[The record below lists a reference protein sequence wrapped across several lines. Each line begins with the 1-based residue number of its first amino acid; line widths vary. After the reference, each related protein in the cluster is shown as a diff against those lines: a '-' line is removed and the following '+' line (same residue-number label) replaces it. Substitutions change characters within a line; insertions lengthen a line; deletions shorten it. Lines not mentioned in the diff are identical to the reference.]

1 MRTQE
6 SLFLFVAILS
16 GCDRLHAGSEPKR
29 AVPSKNAPPA
39 PASLGGKAASEPA
52 VQGKAVV
59 DFWREAGPNMWFA
72 KNHAFDRRF
81 REEFSSLYEAAAR
94 GELAHWM
101 QQPESALALIL
112 LLDQYPRN
120 SFRGTPRMY
129 ATDALARQMTSA
141 AIAAGHDRVI
151 EVPLRLFVYL
161 PYGHSEDLADQE
173 RSVELAENVNAH
185 SVERAKHHRDIVRRF
200 GRFPHRNAILGR
212 QSRPEE
218 LRYLAEGGYA
228 G

>member
-1 MRTQE
+1 MRPEE
-6 SLFLFVAILS
+6 SLILLAAIWS
-16 GCDRLHAGSEPKR
+16 GYDHVHFGCEPKR
-29 AVPSKNAPPA
+29 GVPSKTVTPPPA
-39 PASLGGKAASEPA
+39 PLAAEAASDPK
-52 VQGKAVV
+52 VHGKAVV
-59 DFWREAGPNMWFA
+59 DFWREAGPTLWFA
-72 KNHAFDRRF
+72 KDPVFDQRF
-81 REEFSSLYEAAAR
+81 REKFSSLYEAAA
-94 GELAHWM
+94 GGKLAHWL
-101 QQPESALALIL
+101 QQAESALALIL

-141 AIAAGHDRVI
+141 AIAAGHDLAI

-173 RSVELAENVNAH
+173 RSVELSQNVNAH

>member
-1 MRTQE
+1 
-6 SLFLFVAILS
+6 LS
-16 GCDRLHAGSEPKR
+16 DPNVE
-29 AVPSKNAPPA
+29 
-39 PASLGGKAASEPA
+39 
-52 VQGKAVV
+52 GKAVV
-59 DFWREAGPNMWFA
+59 DFWREAGPSMWFA
-72 KNHAFDRRF
+72 KDPAFDRRF
-81 REEFSSLYEAAAR
+81 REKFSSLYEAAAL
-94 GELAHWM
+94 GKLAHWM
-101 QQPESALALIL
+101 KQPESALALIL

-129 ATDALARQMTSA
+129 ATDALARQMTSI

-173 RSVELAENVNAH
+173 RSVELSENVNAH

-212 QSRPEE
+212 ESRPEE

>member
-1 MRTQE
+1 MRPEE
-6 SLFLFVAILS
+6 SLFLLVAIWT
-16 GCDRLHAGSEPKR
+16 GCDRVHPGSEPKR
-29 AVPSKNAPPA
+29 AVPSKTVTPALAP
-39 PASLGGKAASEPA
+39 LAAEAAGDPR

-59 DFWREAGPNMWFA
+59 DFWREAGPSMWFA
-72 KNHAFDRRF
+72 KDPAFDRLF
-81 REEFSSLYEAAAR
+81 REKFSRLYDAAAR

-101 QQPESALALIL
+101 KQPESALALIL

-129 ATDALARQMTSA
+129 ATDALARQMTGL
-141 AIAAGHDRVI
+141 AIAAGHDRAI

-161 PYGHSEDLADQE
+161 PYGHSEDLSDQE

>member
-1 MRTQE
+1 MRPQE
-6 SLFLFVAILS
+6 SLFLLVAMWTGYDRVYA
-16 GCDRLHAGSEPKR
+16 GCEPKR
-29 AVPSKNAPPA
+29 GVPSKTTTPPPA
-39 PASLGGKAASEPA
+39 ALAAEAASDPK
-52 VQGKAVV
+52 VHGKAVV
-59 DFWREAGPNMWFA
+59 DFWREAGPSMWFA
-72 KNHAFDRRF
+72 KDPAFDRRF
-81 REEFSSLYEAAAR
+81 RETFSSLYEAAAR
-94 GELAHWM
+94 GKLAHWL

-141 AIAAGHDRVI
+141 AVAAGHDRAI

-173 RSVELAENVNAH
+173 RSVELSENVNAH